1 MNDSPG
7 AGNLKSR
14 LRKLGAGR
22 YHNLHPFH
30 QMLHNGRCT
39 KAQVQ
44 AWALNRYYYQAM
56 VPLKDAS
63 LIGRCGIPH
72 SDASGA
78 SGWRTTMA
86 MTIAP
91 AASNGGSS

>member
-1 MNDSPG
+1 MMGWRCSFERR
-7 AGNLKSR
+7 GNLGDLESR
-14 LRKLGAGR
+14 LRELGARR

-30 QMLHNGRCT
+30 RTLHGGECT

-63 LIGRCGIPH
+63 LIGRCE
-72 SDASGA
+72 DVALRRDGA
-78 SGWRTTMA
+78 SGWRT
-86 MTIAP
+86 MTATR
-91 AASNGGSS
+91 